1 MVCVDV
7 LKMPVRLFV
16 DQAHETYRA
25 RMRGLSA
32 SEVLLPCNRFNI
44 NRELKLAGYTRVTI
58 PVDVNPQVWNWLLEN
73 VGDDN
78 VMLLGDYLWFT
89 EPEKASLFLLRW

>member
-1 MVCVDV
+1 MVCIDHV
-7 LKMPVRLFV
+7 KMPVRLF
-16 DQAHETYRA
+16 AEAARETYRV

-32 SEVLLPCNRFNI
+32 AEVLLQGNRFST

-58 PVDVNPQVWNWLLEN
+58 PVDVNPQVWDWLLEN

-78 VMLLGDYLWFT
+78 VMLLGDHLWFT
-89 EPEKASLFLLRW
+89 EPEQASLFLLRW

>member
-1 MVCVDV
+1 
-7 LKMPVRLFV
+7 MPVRLFTN
-16 DQAHETYRA
+16 QARETHRA

-32 SEVLLPCNRFNI
+32 SEVLLQGNRFST
-44 NRELKLAGYTRVTI
+44 NRELELAGYTQVNI

-89 EPEKASLFLLRW
+89 EPEQATLFLLRW